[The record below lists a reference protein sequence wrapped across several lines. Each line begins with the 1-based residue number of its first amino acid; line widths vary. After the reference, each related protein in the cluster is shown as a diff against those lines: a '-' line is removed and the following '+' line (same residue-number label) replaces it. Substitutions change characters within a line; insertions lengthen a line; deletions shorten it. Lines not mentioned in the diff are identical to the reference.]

1 MVVSR
6 IKDRD
11 PNWEAK
17 AEAER
22 KLARTE
28 EERKEALIEEM
39 KKERADII
47 CLALMYAKNFEETGG
62 DITRCT
68 INAIQNIQYLEAA
81 YKKGVDDTIARVRR
95 GEIKV

>member
-1 MVVSR
+1 MVVNR
-6 IKDRD
+6 PEDRN
-11 PNWEAK
+11 PNWKAK
-17 AEAER
+17 VEAER
-22 KLARTE
+22 KQAMTE
-28 EERKEALIEEM
+28 DERKEALIEEM
-39 KKERADII
+39 KKERADIL
-47 CLALMYAKNFEETGG
+47 CLALMYAQNFELTGG